1 MNFFYLF
8 YVFLNFDFSSMA
20 FVFHFSFINGLL
32 GASRISFLRVV
43 GYG

>member
-32 GASRISFLRVV
+32 GQAVFLFFV
-43 GYG
+43 